1 MEQFSGTPPTTWPQC
16 LFPKAQISRCS
27 LPDWLPLLREEV
39 EAMNFDPAYPALP
52 FDKLHRTD
60 LLSLFINEVRPR
72 AHPATTWWRRSG
84 SFPSPPLGQSTTD
97 APVLSLG
104 RD

>member
-1 MEQFSGTPPTTWPQC
+1 
-16 LFPKAQISRCS
+16 
-27 LPDWLPLLREEV
+27 
-39 EAMNFDPAYPALP
+39 MNFDPAYPALP

-72 AHPATTWWRRSG
+72 CTPATTWWRRGG
-84 SFPSPPLGQSTTD
+84 SFPGESTTD
-97 APVLSLG
+97 ASVLSLG